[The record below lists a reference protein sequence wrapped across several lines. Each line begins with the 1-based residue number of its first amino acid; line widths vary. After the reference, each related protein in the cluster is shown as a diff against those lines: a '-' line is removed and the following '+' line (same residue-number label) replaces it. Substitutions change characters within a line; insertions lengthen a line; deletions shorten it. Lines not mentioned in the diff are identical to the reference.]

1 MYDYPIYKN
10 LVQFSNM
17 VDENG
22 KLKPMTH
29 NPATLG
35 GHQVHVEDGKYGDS
49 KGSKEESYDDE
60 DVDDFKNEGGE
71 KENGQLPQNGQH
83 QNGID
88 YGQASNEF
96 IN

>member
-29 NPATLG
+29 NPATIG
-35 GHQVHVEDGKYGDS
+35 GHHGHDEDGKYGDS
-49 KGSKEESYDDE
+49 KASKEESYDDE

-71 KENGQLPQNGQH
+71 KENG
-83 QNGID
+83 
-88 YGQASNEF
+88 
-96 IN
+96 